1 MQCFVLRQLLEEFP
15 PVEASWSS
23 PLDECQGLTR
33 DEMEIQVAWGQREIP
48 KQRYG
53 NTGGKKREGNTR
65 EKRWK
70 MEVQEVH
77 EVRWIFKR
85 CYIYIE
91 IRLEMVWKYK
101 K

>member
-1 MQCFVLRQLLEEFP
+1 
-15 PVEASWSS
+15 
-23 PLDECQGLTR
+23 
-33 DEMEIQVAWGQREIP
+33 MEIQVAWGQREIP
-48 KQRYG
+48 KQRDG

-65 EKRWK
+65 EKRRK

>member
-1 MQCFVLRQLLEEFP
+1 MEEFP

-48 KQRYG
+48 KQRDG
-53 NTGGKKREGNTR
+53 NTDVKKREGNTR

-85 CYIYIE
+85 CKRYTRDDME
-91 IRLEMVWKYK
+91 LQEMI
-101 K
+101 